1 MTLTC
6 EPAQILMMKQVDGQ
20 IDEDEARQLQ
30 AHLDGCATC
39 SAELEDFM
47 EQKAVTDLLR
57 ERIQYDAALDSYW
70 GGVYNRLEQ
79 KIGWVLIIAGTCI
92 LSGFGLTQ
100 LLLESDVPLW
110 MRIGVGSL
118 AAGTLVML
126 VSVIR
131 WRLVTGKKDKYT
143 EVIR

>member
-1 MTLTC
+1 
-6 EPAQILMMKQVDGQ
+6 
-20 IDEDEARQLQ
+20 
-30 AHLDGCATC
+30 
-39 SAELEDFM
+39 M

>member
-30 AHLDGCATC
+30 AHRDGCATC